1 MNFIGIDNGVSGSI
15 GIINGKGVFFFKTPV
30 KKTLNYTKKKSYVTR
45 IDFPALLELL
55 SQFKDNSFCLIER
68 PMVNPGR
75 FQATASALR
84 AFEATLIVLEELKI
98 PHEVIDSKKWQKEFF
113 PRGLKGTRE
122 LKKASIEVGKRLF
135 PEVEPIH
142 DDFDGLLIAEYC
154 RRYYGRF

>member
-15 GIINGKGVFFFKTPV
+15 GIINKEGVFFFKTPT
-30 KKTLNYTKKKSYVTR
+30 KKTLNYTKKKSYITR

-68 PMVNPGR
+68 PMVNSGR

-84 AFEATLIVLEELKI
+84 AFEATVIVLEELKI
-98 PHEVIDSKKWQKEFF
+98 PYEVIDSNKWQKEFF

-122 LKKASIEVGKRLF
+122 L
-135 PEVEPIH
+135 
-142 DDFDGLLIAEYC
+142 
-154 RRYYGRF
+154 